1 MDLITLG
8 RLHYPGLIHVMRCD
22 LETMQEGNIGVDSRY
37 RLILIEEGNG
47 IIEVDSQIYRL
58 ISPVLFCLNETST
71 LNISKCAQ
79 LKTKAV
85 YFNPDII
92 NNRFT
97 FENLLNPVELEGS
110 DSQDL
115 WGLNPFLERSPSYNG
130 SIPVDSVTAR
140 HIANRLEHIDKI
152 LVTQSDTYWPCRSRS
167 YLMELLFFVS
177 RNYKLTNVPPEIP
190 LDSTVDELKPVIAY
204 LHTHYREK
212 IKLEQLTQLFH
223 TNKTTLNS
231 KFRTRTGQS
240 VMAYLGNIRMHTAAA
255 LLRNT
260 LLPMDEILTMIGLND
275 DANFIRSFRNYAGC
289 TPTEYR
295 KLHCWMIP
303 RA

>member
-1 MDLITLG
+1 MDLITMG
-8 RLHYPGLIHVMRCD
+8 QLHYPGLIHVMRCD
-22 LETMQEGNIGVDSRY
+22 LETMQDGNIGAGSRY
-37 RLILIEEGNG
+37 RLVLVEEGTG
-47 IIEVDSQIYRL
+47 IIELDSQTYRL
-58 ISPVLFCLNETST
+58 LAPALFCLNETST
-71 LNISKCAQ
+71 LNISNCAR
-79 LKTKAV
+79 LKTKTV

-97 FENLLNPVELEGS
+97 FKNLLNPVVLEGS

-130 SIPVDSVTAR
+130 SIPVDSATSR
-140 HIANRLEHIDKI
+140 HIANVLEQIDQI
-152 LVTQSDTYWPCRSRS
+152 LLTQNDIHWPCRSRS

-177 RNYKLTNVPPEIP
+177 RNYKLTYVSPEIP
-190 LDSTVDELKPVIAY
+190 LDTIDNELRPVITY

-223 TNKTTLNS
+223 TNKTTLNL

-240 VMAYLGNIRMHTAAA
+240 VMAYLGNIRMQTAVA

-260 LLPMDEILTMIGLND
+260 LLPNDEIMTMIGIND

-295 KLHCWMIP
+295 KLHCWMMP
-303 RA
+303 RT